1 MSSGF
6 GSIQFLQELSEEDR
20 QWILSSGV
28 EFQANSGTR
37 LIRQGEEGSRIL
49 ILLHGLLVVHLDEMP
64 HVDLSY
70 IGPGELI
77 GEVAFLES
85 GQSSANVTARENSL
99 VLAIK
104 FEDLNRK
111 LRSDEGFGSRFHES
125 MARLLARRLRKNAE
139 RLPDTIP
146 DQQEVSTPLI
156 SAMLE
161 FKDLFLRAE
170 ELDRTSRGGIT
181 EEFSREF
188 VTQVQ
193 QLELE
198 VNEAIGSSS
207 ELSRTMR
214 DHLGRKLKAEMLP
227 YILIS
232 RIAER
237 AYTKP
242 RGYAGDYLTIEW
254 IYQDEPSGVGSLGRL
269 IDQAFLGLA
278 CSGAVCNRRG
288 LLTDQLDRAVKSRGG
303 DRVEVTSFA
312 CGPARELYD
321 HFKSYK
327 GDSPVHAHLIDI
339 DAEAL
344 EFVEGWR
351 NELDL
356 AAQIDLQQLNL
367 VYLCLG
373 RHQLDLP
380 PQDLVYSIGLIDYFD
395 DEFVIRLLN
404 FIHELLRPG
413 GRVIVGNFHPSN
425 RSRALMDHVFDWKL
439 IHRDEGDMNRLFR
452 ASSFASDCSEIL
464 YEQQEINLFACCQR

>member
-37 LIRQGEEGSRIL
+37 LIRQGEEGSRLL
-49 ILLHGLLVVHLDEMP
+49 ILLQGLLVVHLEEMP
-64 HVDLSY
+64 HVDLSFV
-70 IGPGELI
+70 GPGELI

-85 GQSSANVTARENSL
+85 GHSSANVTARENSL
-99 VLAIK
+99 VLAI
-104 FEDLNRK
+104 EYEQLIRK
-111 LRSDEGFGSRFHES
+111 LGSDAGFGSRFHEA

-139 RLPDTIP
+139 WFPDSIP
-146 DQQEVSTPLI
+146 EQQEVSTPLI

-161 FKDLFLRAE
+161 FKNLFLRAE
-170 ELDRTSRGGIT
+170 ELDRASSGGIT
-181 EEFSREF
+181 EKFSREF
-188 VTQVQ
+188 VIQVQ
-193 QLELE
+193 KLELE
-198 VNEAIGSSS
+198 INEAIGSSS
-207 ELSRTMR
+207 ELSSTMC
-214 DHLGRKLKAEMLP
+214 DHLGRKMKAEMLP
-227 YILIS
+227 YILLS
-232 RIAER
+232 RMAER

-269 IDQAFLGLA
+269 IDQGILGLA
-278 CSGAVCNRRG
+278 CSGAVRNRRG
-288 LLTDQLDRAVKSRGG
+288 ILTDQLDRVVKSRGG
-303 DRVEVTSFA
+303 DRVEVTSLA

-321 HFKSYK
+321 HFRSYN
-327 GDSPVHAHLIDI
+327 GDSPVQGHLIDI

-344 EFVEGWR
+344 EFVKGWR

-373 RHQLDLP
+373 REQLDLP

-404 FIHELLRPG
+404 FIHDLLRPG

-439 IHRDEGDMNRLFR
+439 NHRDEGDMNRLFR

-464 YEQQEINLFACCQR
+464 YEQQGINLFACCQR